1 LNRSAQARILAA
13 DSCGALP
20 IEAAGKDNTVIR
32 QASILLA
39 AATLAAL
46 AFAGSAVG
54 GQPVNF
60 PVSFDLS
67 AATCAQLPSGS
78 VIHGE
83 GTAQLSVTSSGN
95 FHSVVTGTATD
106 GAGNSWRFNY
116 AQNARPVGD
125 AGDAQ
130 VVDHFNLTGN
140 AGVLHLHS
148 HFVIVFSST
157 GDPVAIKQVT
167 GDPIGCD
174 PI

>member
-1 LNRSAQARILAA
+1 VFRQACIILAA
-13 DSCGALP
+13 G
-20 IEAAGKDNTVIR
+20 
-32 QASILLA
+32 
-39 AATLAAL
+39 TLAAL

-54 GQPVNF
+54 GQPITF

-67 AATCAQLPSGS
+67 SATCSQLPSGT
-78 VIHGE
+78 VVHGE
-83 GTAQLSVTSSGN
+83 GTAQFSATSSGT
-95 FHSVVTGTATD
+95 FHSVVNGTATD

-116 AQNARPVGD
+116 TQNARLVGD

-140 AGVLHLHS
+140 AGVFHLHS

-157 GDPVAIKQVT
+157 GDLVELKQVT
-167 GDPIGCD
+167 GDFIGCD

>member
-1 LNRSAQARILAA
+1 LNRSAQATILAA
-13 DSCGALP
+13 DSCGAP
-20 IEAAGKDNTVIR
+20 SIEAARKDNTVIR
-32 QASILLA
+32 QACILLA

-54 GQPVNF
+54 GKPITV

-67 AATCAQLPSGS
+67 AATCSQLPSGT
-78 VIHGE
+78 VVHGE
-83 GTAQLSVTSSGN
+83 GTAQFSATSSGN
-95 FHSVVTGTATD
+95 FHAVINGTATD

-116 AQNARPVGD
+116 AQNVRPVGD

-130 VVDHFNLTGN
+130 IVDHFNLIGN

-148 HFVIVFSST
+148 HFVIVFTST
-157 GDPVAIKQVT
+157 GDLVAIKQVT

>member
-1 LNRSAQARILAA
+1 VFRQACIILAA
-13 DSCGALP
+13 G
-20 IEAAGKDNTVIR
+20 
-32 QASILLA
+32 
-39 AATLAAL
+39 TLAAL

-54 GQPVNF
+54 AQPITF

-67 AATCAQLPSGS
+67 SATCSQLPSGT

-83 GTAQLSVTSSGN
+83 GTGQFSATSSGT
-95 FHSVVTGTATD
+95 FHAVVNGTATD

-116 AQNARPVGD
+116 AQNARLVGD
-125 AGDAQ
+125 TGDAQ

-157 GDPVAIKQVT
+157 GDPVEIKQVT
-167 GDPIGCD
+167 GDSIGCD